1 MKLYSMNPVVDGE
14 PAVLIL
20 GSMPGAKS
28 LEAQMYYA
36 NPRNHF
42 WPIVESYFDQD
53 FRHLTDS
60 EKLQFA
66 ATHRLALWDVL
77 AECEREG
84 SLDSAIRHETYN
96 PIHQLIDDY
105 PSIIKIGCNGTK
117 AYNSLN
123 HYQKTNGT
131 FSIPVEKL
139 PSTSPVPGKNVL
151 SYKEKEH
158 VWHAF
163 LQEAFSQK
171 LTRSDRI

>member
-1 MKLYSMNPVVDGE
+1 MKLYSMNPVVDRE
-14 PAVLIL
+14 PRVLIL

-28 LEAQMYYA
+28 LDAQMYYA

-42 WPIVESYFDQD
+42 WPILGSYFDQEIRN
-53 FRHLTDS
+53 FTDS
-60 EKLQFA
+60 EKLHFA
-66 ATHRLALWDVL
+66 KAHHLALWDVL

-96 PIHQLIDDY
+96 PIHRLINDY

-117 AYNSLN
+117 AYNSLIN
-123 HYQKTNGT
+123 YQKTNGAL
-131 FSIPVEKL
+131 SVAIEKL

-151 SYKEKEH
+151 SYKEKEN

-163 LQEAFSQK
+163 LQEAFSAK
-171 LTRSDRI
+171 